1 MKSNLLNAMEII
13 KGLELTTDDFT
24 INVLDVL
31 EGLREYEV
39 TDIPVFTDNEEYEEQ
54 QNVVE
59 IEKNNVDNMI
69 SFLEDCYEYEETSC
83 NNTYNWSAPI
93 NHDFYYHV
101 YESKIDDKI
110 YITMA
115 VHILGDVRCNY
126 TNEFLLQ
133 FDSIEE
139 FYEILGNNSK
149 YYTIE
154 VDYGVEYYIN
164 VDLFNDGVMLNDDW
178 FDTSDFTTIGELQKY
193 LIIEY
198 NKENN

>member
-69 SFLEDCYEYEETSC
+69 SFLEDCFEYEETSC

-93 NHDFYYHV
+93 NRDFYYHV
-101 YESKIDDKI
+101 YESKINDTI

-115 VHILGDVRCNY
+115 VHIYGDVRGNY

-133 FDSIEE
+133 FNSIDE
-139 FYEILGNNSK
+139 FFEVLSYSNK
-149 YYTIE
+149 YYTVETSKAGIHDVSVDIFGE
-154 VDYGVEYYIN
+154 GTTVDYGWY
-164 VDLFNDGVMLNDDW
+164 
-178 FDTSDFTTIGELQKY
+178 DTSDINTIEEL
-193 LIIEY
+193 
-198 NKENN
+198 KERLEAEETEE